1 MNRELLEQL
10 LYRDEKDEVLNKI
23 KDIEDEKTLFVFS
36 YNYNWDNGF
45 QIPSVILE
53 NENCTL
59 SVALMLFYN
68 ADGLNYLQDKR
79 TNDNLP
85 EWSNFIEL
93 LYKNIVKKKY
103 ILGKISFEIP
113 KSISS
118 SYSAIIRA
126 NSSGGRVS
134 IPCSLHSDTS
144 PFINSLISF
153 VS

>member
-36 YNYNWDNGF
+36 YNYNWENGF

-79 TNDNLP
+79 PNDNLP

-113 KSISS
+113 LTRVQLFKLKKILTVEDEIFVNK
-118 SYSAIIRA
+118 II
-126 NSSGGRVS
+126 GDDCC
-134 IPCSLHSDTS
+134 IQ
-144 PFINSLISF
+144 I
-153 VS
+153 